1 MSIITR
7 MLKAKFEVP
16 DEELEKVDAL
26 HNDMIA
32 QFKQL
37 TEKEVA
43 VVG

>member
-1 MSIITR
+1 
-7 MLKAKFEVP
+7 MLKAKFEIP
-16 DEELEKVDAL
+16 DEELNKIDEL
-26 HNDMIA
+26 HSDMVA